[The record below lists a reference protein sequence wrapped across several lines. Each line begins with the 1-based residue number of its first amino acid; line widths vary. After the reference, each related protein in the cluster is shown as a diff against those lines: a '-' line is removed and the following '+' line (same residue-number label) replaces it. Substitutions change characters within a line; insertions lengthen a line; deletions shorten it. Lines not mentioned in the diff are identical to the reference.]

1 MKLLLIITSLLWSG
15 LIHAATNPI
24 ATRFGVLDIKES
36 KGPQYSVVYQ
46 GKTLLTVE
54 ALSIRQEA
62 MFRFPQ
68 KDIVL
73 LRFSQGTN
81 SHQDILAFAS
91 INQSHEANVSETMQ
105 FPSNV
110 QAELNQRDETV
121 VLDLGVERYTR
132 TYAVYDGNK
141 LKLDKKGVS
150 HKEKRAEPL
159 AEMDCSKLYNSLYL
173 RAFSMEQCGEVSRM
187 IQGAFVENVVY
198 GAMLKRTQA
207 LSPDKLSGAAT
218 NTCETRS
225 VIPYHDFKA
234 GICGYS
240 TMEHP
245 SPDKNYAT
253 VK

>member
-1 MKLLLIITSLLWSG
+1 MKYLLLITGLLLSG
-15 LIHAATNPI
+15 LLHAATNPI

-36 KGPQYSVVYQ
+36 KGPQYSIIYQ

-62 MFRFPQ
+62 TFRFPQ

-73 LRFSQGTN
+73 LRFSQGSN
-81 SHQDILAFAS
+81 SHEDILAFAS
-91 INQSHEANVSETMQ
+91 LNQSHEANVSEPMP
-105 FPSNV
+105 FPANV
-110 QAELNQRDETV
+110 QTDLKQRDETV

-132 TYAVYDGNK
+132 TYAVYDGK
-141 LKLDKKGVS
+141 MLKLDKKGVS

-159 AEMDCSKLYNSLYL
+159 AETDCSKLYNSLYL
-173 RAFSMEQCGEVSRM
+173 RSFSMEQCGEVGRM
-187 IQGAFVENVVY
+187 IQSAFVENVAY

-218 NTCETRS
+218 HTCESRS
-225 VIPYHDFKA
+225 VIPYNDFKA

-245 SPDKNYAT
+245 TPDKNYAT
-253 VK
+253 SK